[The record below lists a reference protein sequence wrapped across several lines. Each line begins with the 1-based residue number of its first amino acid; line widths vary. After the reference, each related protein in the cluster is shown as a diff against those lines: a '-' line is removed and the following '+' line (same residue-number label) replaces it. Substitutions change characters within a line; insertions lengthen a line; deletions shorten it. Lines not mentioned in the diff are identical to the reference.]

1 MLPMRRAPGRSSR
14 VPTPEIEV
22 RLGSVFGRLVN
33 VSASGALIRTNT
45 PFLLGRS
52 CPLFVNLDSPV
63 ALTVRI
69 VRAERAL
76 QEGLDGEAVTKYF
89 VGVMFSEFSA
99 TAKQAVAKLCGA
111 AFARHDE
118 TI

>member
-22 RLGSVFGRLVN
+22 RLGSEFGRLVN
-33 VSASGALIRTNT
+33 VSASGALIRTNA
-45 PFLLGRS
+45 PFLLGRL
-52 CPLFVNLDSPV
+52 CPLFVNLESPI

-76 QEGLDGEAVTKYF
+76 QEGPNGDAVTKYL

-99 TAKQAVAKLCGA
+99 SAKQAVSKLCGA

-118 TI
+118 AM